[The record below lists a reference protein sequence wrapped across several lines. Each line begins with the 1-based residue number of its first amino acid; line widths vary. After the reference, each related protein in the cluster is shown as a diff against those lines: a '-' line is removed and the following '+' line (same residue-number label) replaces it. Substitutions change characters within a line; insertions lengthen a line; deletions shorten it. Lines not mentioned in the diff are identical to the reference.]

1 MFDYIIKNGAVFDGT
16 GAAEKKLDVAIENGL
31 IVALGENLGIA
42 KHEIDASNLIVTPG
56 FFDLYSHGDF
66 LNLMENDLK
75 YSRIWQGITTEI
87 VGQCGLGP
95 VPLNDRTKDGWK
107 DYLKPIIG
115 EISQPWNWHSMQE
128 FLDMLKKKEKIH
140 NQGFLVTHGAIR
152 NCVLGLDNI
161 QPNTDQLAEMCQLTN
176 ASMEAGAFGI
186 SFGIAYLPG
195 VFAHIYE
202 LVELAKVVAVHN
214 GIMMIHIRN
223 HSHTIIAAMEE
234 AIDIARLSHVR
245 LHISHMRSYA
255 NRKFGIDPRILVNMV
270 EKAKIE
276 GLDITFDQHV
286 SLAGSTLLSQILPP
300 WAKEGGVEDIVE
312 RLGSKILLQKLQED
326 LSVNGPDYDGWDNVV
341 GIVGWDNIL
350 ISSVFKLH
358 NKKYQGKTIG
368 EIARTIKKTPFE
380 TAVELIIDEEA
391 KSGMVMLNMF
401 SEQDIKTLI
410 AHPLCTIG
418 TDGLPSG
425 LPHPRIFRTIPVYLG
440 HYIRDLGVLSWQEA
454 IKRLTGDAAKLMNIT
469 NRGIIAINKKADIN
483 LINPLKLDATEN
495 YLDPIEKTNGIE
507 YVFINGRLVYQ
518 AGILINS
525 DAGEIELQK

>member
-1 MFDYIIKNGAVFDGT
+1 MFEYIIKNGTVFDGT
-16 GAAEKKLDVAIENGL
+16 GVEGKNLDIAIEDGL
-31 IVALGENLGIA
+31 IVAIGKNLGLA
-42 KHEIDASNLIVTPG
+42 KNVIDATDLIVTPG
-56 FFDLYSHGDF
+56 FFDLHSHGDF

-95 VPLNDRTKDGWK
+95 VPLDDRTKEGWK

-128 FLDMLKKKEKIH
+128 FIDVFKKKTKIH

-152 NCVLGLDNI
+152 NCVLGLENI
-161 QPNTDQLAEMCQLTN
+161 QPNRAQLAEMCQLTK

-195 VFAHIYE
+195 VFAHIDE
-202 LVELAKVVAVHN
+202 LIELAKVVAEYN
-214 GIMMIHIRN
+214 GVMMIHIRN
-223 HSHTIIAAMEE
+223 HSHTIIPAMKE
-234 AIDIARLSHVR
+234 ALEIARISHVR

-255 NRKFGIDPRILVNMV
+255 NRKFGVDPNILINMV
-270 EKAKIE
+270 EEAIAE
-276 GLDITFDQHV
+276 GIDVTFDEHA
-286 SLAGSTLLSQILPP
+286 SLAGSTLFSQILPP
-300 WAKEGGVEDIVE
+300 WAKEGGVEDIIE
-312 RLGSKILLQKLQED
+312 RLKNHLIIEKLLVD
-326 LSVNGPDYDGWDNVV
+326 LSVNGPDYDGWDNYV

-350 ISSVFKLH
+350 ISSVYKEH
-358 NKKYQGKTIG
+358 NAKYQGKTIG
-368 EIARTIKKTPFE
+368 EIAMLKGKAPFE
-380 TAVELIIDEEA
+380 TAIDLIIDEEA

-440 HYIRDLGVLSWQEA
+440 HYIRDLGILSWQEA
-454 IKRLTGDAAKLMNIT
+454 IKRLTGDAAKLMQIT
-469 NRGIIAINKKADIN
+469 DRGTIAIAKKADIN
-483 LINPLKLDATEN
+483 IINPLNLDTTEDYVN
-495 YLDPIEKTNGIE
+495 PIQKTNGIE
-507 YVFINGRLVYQ
+507 YVFINGILVYH
-518 AGILINS
+518 GGRVTNI
-525 DAGEIELQK
+525 DAGEITIRK